1 MILKEP
7 CSLSNG
13 QGRGWLAR
21 RVSVAAI
28 TKCGQHERQKSCFF
42 LTNRQVMI
50 SIKTLQG
57 NMLTKRNNC
66 TKCNCLLTFFFKL
79 NIEEHN
85 SCRDHQHGGY
95 YVAKFFITYTKF
107 LFPKRVKDLNELK
120 GASSAPSHFPFIC
133 WLQSPYVLK
142 CKGKSHITW
151 HRSGS
156 SYPFTVNTFICVS
169 VEFYARGHLETI
181 KQNVNLNHGQ
191 PWNESEERC
200 FIFQVAGEVSGRH
213 PEVLRSQLTT
223 TNKRI
228 LSWSRNLTIGNIQT
242 MELKKECRGFLM
254 PG

>member
-1 MILKEP
+1 
-7 CSLSNG
+7 
-13 QGRGWLAR
+13 
-21 RVSVAAI
+21 
-28 TKCGQHERQKSCFF
+28 
-42 LTNRQVMI
+42 
-50 SIKTLQG
+50 
-57 NMLTKRNNC
+57 MLTKR
-66 TKCNCLLTFFFKL
+66 KQLHEMQLLINLFFKL

-95 YVAKFFITYTKF
+95 YVAKIFITYIKF
-107 LFPKRVKDLNELK
+107 LFPKRVKHLNELK

-169 VEFYARGHLETI
+169 VEFHARGHLETI

-228 LSWSRNLTIGNIQT
+228 LSWSRSLTIGNIQT
-242 MELKKECRGFLM
+242 KELNKECHGFLM